1 MKKKECV
8 EKIKEECEAA
18 KLECRAMQGMEHFP
32 ADEADEARRLRLIM
46 EQLRRENR
54 LTQEEE
60 EKVFGP
66 GGYLEQAEQR
76 AAGRTGTAGDRE
88 VPKKRKVW
96 HHAAKWTSVAAVFCA
111 SLVLLTISS
120 EANRQ
125 HVADM
130 VNYYIGDDVV
140 VKSRSDS
147 SQTIRDVPELEMR
160 TEIKEDLDMEV
171 PVFPYKPEKMKFVEY
186 ETYKN
191 DKVAIVYYEIE
202 GEKLVLCMSGDEG
215 GKQNTKFYDGKIMD
229 TICIDYK
236 EISVDIFENVDKSNE
251 SKSYSARWEREN
263 VTYRLSGK
271 IKKEEFYKILKKM
284 TY

>member
-8 EKIKEECEAA
+8 EKIKEECEAV
-18 KLECRAMQGMEHFP
+18 KLERKAMQGMEHFP

-76 AAGRTGTAGDRE
+76 ATGRTGTAGDRE

-96 HHAAKWTSVAAVFCA
+96 HHAAKWASAAAIFCA

-125 HVADM
+125 HVADV

-147 SQTIRDVPELEMR
+147 DQTVRNVTETEMITNIREKLNM
-160 TEIKEDLDMEV
+160 KV
-171 PVFPYKPEKMKFVEY
+171 PVFQYKPEGMKFTKY
-186 ETYKN
+186 EIYDN
-191 DKVAIVYYEIE
+191 DKVAMVHYAVE
-202 GEKLVLCMSGDEG
+202 GEKLILCMSENDD
-215 GKQNTKFYDGKIMD
+215 GKQNAKFYAEKVIDKIY
-229 TICIDYK
+229 TEYQELSI
-236 EISVDIFENVDKSNE
+236 DIFENTDKSNE
-251 SKSYSARWEREN
+251 SRSYSARWERDN

-284 TY
+284 VY

>member
-8 EKIKEECEAA
+8 EKIKEECEAV
-18 KLECRAMQGMEHFP
+18 KLERKAMQGMEHFP

-76 AAGRTGTAGDRE
+76 AAGHTETAGDRE

-96 HHAAKWTSVAAVFCA
+96 HHAAKWASAAAIFCA

-125 HVADM
+125 HVADV

-147 SQTIRDVPELEMR
+147 DQTVRNVTETEMR
-160 TEIKEDLDMEV
+160 TDIREKLDIEA
-171 PVFPYKPEKMKFVEY
+171 PIFSYKPEEMRFVKY
-186 ETYKN
+186 EIYDN
-191 DKVAIVYYEIE
+191 DKVAMVYYEVE
-202 GEKLVLCMSGDEG
+202 GQKLILCMSENDD

-236 EISVDIFENVDKSNE
+236 ELSVDIFENTDKSNG
-251 SKSYSARWEREN
+251 SKSYSARWEKDN
-263 VTYRLSGK
+263 VAYRLSGK

-284 TY
+284 VY

>member
-8 EKIKEECEAA
+8 EKIKEECEAV
-18 KLECRAMQGMEHFP
+18 KLERKAMQGMEHFP

-96 HHAAKWTSVAAVFCA
+96 HHAAKWTSVAAIFCA

>member
-8 EKIKEECEAA
+8 EKIKEECEAV
-18 KLECRAMQGMEHFP
+18 KLERKAMQGMEHFP

-76 AAGRTGTAGDRE
+76 AAGHTETAGDRE

-96 HHAAKWTSVAAVFCA
+96 HHAVKWASAAAIFCVG
-111 SLVLLTISS
+111 LVLLTISS

-125 HVADM
+125 HVADV

-140 VKSRSDS
+140 MKSRSDS
-147 SQTIRDVPELEMR
+147 NQTIRDVSELEMR
-160 TEIKEDLDMEV
+160 TEIREKLDIEA
-171 PVFPYKPEKMKFVEY
+171 PIFQYKPKGMKFVEY
-186 ETYKN
+186 EIYDD
-191 DKVAIVYYEIE
+191 DKEAIVYYEIE

-215 GKQNTKFYDGKIMD
+215 GKQNAKFYAGKVMD
-229 TICIDYK
+229 TVCIDYK
-236 EISVDIFENVDKSNE
+236 ELSVDIFENTDKSNG
-251 SKSYSARWEREN
+251 SKSYSAVWEREN
-263 VTYRLSGK
+263 VMYRLSGVVE
-271 IKKEEFYKILKKM
+271 KEEFYKILKKM
-284 TY
+284 VY

>member
-8 EKIKEECEAA
+8 EKIKEECEAV
-18 KLECRAMQGMEHFP
+18 KLERKAMQGMEHFP

-76 AAGRTGTAGDRE
+76 AAGRTETAGDRE

-96 HHAAKWTSVAAVFCA
+96 HHAVKWASAAAIFCA

-125 HVADM
+125 HVADV

-140 VKSRSDS
+140 MKSRSDS
-147 SQTIRDVPELEMR
+147 NQTIRDVSELEMR
-160 TEIKEDLDMEV
+160 TEIREKLDIEA
-171 PVFPYKPEKMKFVEY
+171 PIFQYKPKGMKFV
-186 ETYKN
+186 K
-191 DKVAIVYYEIE
+191 YEIYDDDKMVLVHYDVE
-202 GEKLVLCMSGDEG
+202 GEKLVLCMSENNG
-215 GKQNTKFYDGKIMD
+215 GKQNAKFYAGKVMD
-229 TICIDYK
+229 TVYVEYDGF
-236 EISVDIFENVDKSNE
+236 SADIFENTDKSNGH
-251 SKSYSARWEREN
+251 KSYSAGWEREN
-263 VTYRLSGK
+263 VMYRLSGMVE
-271 IKKEEFYKILKKM
+271 KEEFYKILKKM
-284 TY
+284 VY

>member
-8 EKIKEECEAA
+8 EKIKEECEAV
-18 KLECRAMQGMEHFP
+18 KLERKAMQGMEHFP

-76 AAGRTGTAGDRE
+76 AAGCTGTAGDRE

-96 HHAAKWTSVAAVFCA
+96 HHAVKWASAAAVFCA

-125 HVADM
+125 HVADV

-147 SQTIRDVPELEMR
+147 SQTIRDVSELEMR
-160 TEIKEDLDMEV
+160 TEIRERLDIEA
-171 PVFPYKPEKMKFVEY
+171 PIFQYKPKGMKFA
-186 ETYKN
+186 K
-191 DKVAIVYYEIE
+191 YEIYDDDKMVLVHYDID
-202 GEKLVLCMSGDEG
+202 GEKLVLCISGDGSE
-215 GKQNTKFYDGKIMD
+215 KYNTKFYDGKV
-229 TICIDYK
+229 IDKIYT
-236 EISVDIFENVDKSNE
+236 EYQELSVDVFENMGKNNE
-251 SKSYSARWEREN
+251 SKSYSARWERDN
-263 VTYRLSGK
+263 AAYRLSGK

-284 TY
+284 VY

>member
-8 EKIKEECEAA
+8 EKIKEECEAV
-18 KLECRAMQGMEHFP
+18 KLERKAMQGMEHFP

-125 HVADM
+125 HVADV

-147 SQTIRDVPELEMR
+147 DQTIRNVTETEMK
-160 TEIKEDLDMEV
+160 TDIEEKLDMEV
-171 PVFPYKPEKMKFVEY
+171 PVFPYKPEEMRFVKY
-186 ETYKN
+186 EIYEN

-202 GEKLVLCMSGDEG
+202 GEKLVLCMSGDNG
-215 GKQNTKFYDGKIMD
+215 GKQNAKFYAEKVIDKIYMEYQELS
-229 TICIDYK
+229 I
-236 EISVDIFENVDKSNE
+236 DIFENTDKSNE
-251 SKSYSARWEREN
+251 SRSYSARWEREN

-284 TY
+284 VY